1 MAIIYDNVCQP
12 APQVNNWSI
21 LLSSSTACMP
31 LLMAISTL
39 VLRHALVLFG
49 GVTYTLSVPFP

>member
-21 LLSSSTACMP
+21 LLEQFYC
-31 LLMAISTL
+31 L
-39 VLRHALVLFG
+39 HALADG
-49 GVTYTLSVPFP
+49 N